1 MLKIR
6 YAVCDDDGM
15 ICDAVSDRVC
25 AILEKYGLT
34 VFCER
39 FTSPDA
45 LCRRFRDGEVPYDL
59 LFLDIDMPGMS
70 GLNLA
75 KIVRQKVGEKIDI
88 VFVSNREDQVFEA
101 FGVHPFGFVRKSN
114 FTRDLTDTLRSY
126 MDLRVK
132 SDSCLA
138 IQTQNNSVT
147 RQLQISDIVYIESYR
162 YHQIIYMADGEEI
175 KIRLTM
181 EELETDTTRGIP
193 AADAA
198 DLATGGYIRD
208 GRTII
213 ICGPTGTGKSYFACA
228 LGERACRQGV
238 KTLYFTMNT
247 LIENLRLV
255 RLEGREA
262 NFFRKL
268 SDHGLVIIDDFGMV
282 RLEGQTQ
289 HDFEQIIDDR
299 YNRKALIL
307 TSQLPVADW
316 YGVFQSELIAE
327 ACLDRIAHKSRRF
340 LLSGESLR
348 KKY

>member
-15 ICDAVSDRVC
+15 ICEAVSDRVC
-25 AILEKYGLT
+25 SIFEKNGLT

-59 LFLDIDMPGMS
+59 LFLDIDMPDIS

-75 KIVRQKVGEKIDI
+75 KIVRQKAGEKIDI
-88 VFVSNREDQVFEA
+88 VFVTNREDQVFEA

-147 RQLQISDIVYIESYR
+147 RQLHISDIVYIESYR
-162 YHQIIYMADGEEI
+162 YHQIIYMTDGEEI

-181 EELETDTTRGIP
+181 EELENKLREYNVIRIHKGYLVNLKYVQRIDRSGV
-193 AADAA
+193 AVQYHGGVVLNVSRDKLQDVKVAY
-198 DLATGGYIRD
+198 LNYLRNTG
-208 GRTII
+208 
-213 ICGPTGTGKSYFACA
+213 A
-228 LGERACRQGV
+228 V
-238 KTLYFTMNT
+238 TLM
-247 LIENLRLV
+247 
-255 RLEGREA
+255 G
-262 NFFRKL
+262 
-268 SDHGLVIIDDFGMV
+268 
-282 RLEGQTQ
+282 
-289 HDFEQIIDDR
+289 
-299 YNRKALIL
+299 
-307 TSQLPVADW
+307 
-316 YGVFQSELIAE
+316 
-327 ACLDRIAHKSRRF
+327 
-340 LLSGESLR
+340 
-348 KKY
+348 

>member
-162 YHQIIYMADGEEI
+162 YHQIIYMTDGEEI

-181 EELETDTTRGIP
+181 EELENKLREYNVIRIHKGYLVNLKYVQRIDRSGVVVQFRGGVVLNVSRDKLQDVKV
-193 AADAA
+193 AY
-198 DLATGGYIRD
+198 LNYLRNTG
-208 GRTII
+208 
-213 ICGPTGTGKSYFACA
+213 A
-228 LGERACRQGV
+228 V
-238 KTLYFTMNT
+238 TLM
-247 LIENLRLV
+247 
-255 RLEGREA
+255 
-262 NFFRKL
+262 
-268 SDHGLVIIDDFGMV
+268 D
-282 RLEGQTQ
+282 
-289 HDFEQIIDDR
+289 
-299 YNRKALIL
+299 
-307 TSQLPVADW
+307 
-316 YGVFQSELIAE
+316 
-327 ACLDRIAHKSRRF
+327 
-340 LLSGESLR
+340 
-348 KKY
+348 